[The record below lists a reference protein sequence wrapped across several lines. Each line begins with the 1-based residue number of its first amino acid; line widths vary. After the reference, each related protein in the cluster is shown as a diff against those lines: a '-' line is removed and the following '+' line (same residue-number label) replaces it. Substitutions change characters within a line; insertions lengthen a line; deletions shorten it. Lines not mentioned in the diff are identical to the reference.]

1 MFTASTHFD
10 SKSISLQ
17 YSLNQKM
24 SSTTN
29 SMQTTTSITAIFD
42 TTLERAFKSPMLCD
56 VTKVHTGYGITP
68 KVTHCTEDE
77 TWGKPGGSRKVFMA
91 KTLTFKGGESSLDK
105 VLERKENEYWKIE
118 ISDFKT
124 WSMGFEKFQGEWF
137 TTQLQEGK
145 ILVRYK
151 YTMFSNSVLFYP
163 FHWLF
168 TKIIWRNYMRHALE
182 NVRKLAMEE
191 APYLHE

>member
-1 MFTASTHFD
+1 MQITTE
-10 SKSISLQ
+10 IS
-17 YSLNQKM
+17 
-24 SSTTN
+24 
-29 SMQTTTSITAIFD
+29 AIFD

-56 VTKVHTGYGITP
+56 ITKVHTGYGITP
-68 KVTHCTEDE
+68 RVTHCTEDE
-77 TWGKPGGSRKVFMA
+77 NWGKAGGSRKVFMA
-91 KTLTFKGGESSLDK
+91 KSLSSKGGEAALDK

-137 TTQLQEGK
+137 TAQLEEGK
-145 ILVRYK
+145 VQVRYR
-151 YTMFSNSVLFYP
+151 YTMFSNSRLWYP

-168 TKIIWRNYMRHALE
+168 TKLIWRNYMRHVLE
-182 NVRKLAMEE
+182 NIRKLTLDE